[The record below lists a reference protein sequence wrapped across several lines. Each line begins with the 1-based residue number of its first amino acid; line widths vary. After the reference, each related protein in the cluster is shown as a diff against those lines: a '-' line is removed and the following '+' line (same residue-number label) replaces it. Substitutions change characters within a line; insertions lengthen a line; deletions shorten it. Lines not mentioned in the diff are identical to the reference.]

1 MFSLGVVERS
11 WEEEEGRVP
20 PQGSPLPAKGPG
32 MGMGME
38 YGSGPGA
45 MSGGPGGAGGPAFSF
60 APHIRGPFAGSGER
74 QRSPPFTSSTPPPTT
89 APHQPTWSRYTPMDF
104 ELLLHEGRQFTED
117 MRRSVAY
124 LKWYNN
130 KRMHDNR
137 LPPPLTDVRYG
148 ARDAVEAPWDGDSA
162 TRVSSQGGMPI
173 SGGGGVSGAA
183 VGGGAGGGAN
193 MDTGKSGF
201 RLELDAKNLQQA
213 HEQQCFNPYAAGF
226 QHRDDNLLSP
236 GTQFFGAYA
245 PTPLATMATPNTLRA
260 YAHSRMATQNRSG
273 STNNERDPSQSL
285 TQVPN
290 TTLYN
295 NEWNTTGDFR
305 TGSNVISNLG
315 QQYYTQEPMNP
326 FDYYTDPAVAG
337 YYGTTAAGVAEAS
350 RMQSALMAM
359 GSAGE
364 MGMMRGGSGS
374 GGAGGGGRGRRGG
387 GGGGGRGRGA
397 SGSNANSSKW
407 GPGGAKANG
416 RGGPYR
422 EPLQPCSE
430 LLEQFRA
437 DAMNGAT
444 SQWRIAHI
452 AGHAVEFAQD
462 QEGSRFIQRAV
473 DTATHD
479 EVDAL
484 FHEIFES
491 PLDLVTDIFG
501 NYVLQKLLEIGNARQ
516 LAYAATRLQNNVVSL
531 TLQTYGC
538 RVIQKCIEVMPPEGL
553 DIILAEL
560 QGNVA
565 KCIQDQNGNHVV
577 QKCVEVIPQ
586 RCGFIVSAFTG
597 RVMELATH
605 AYGCR
610 VIQCIMEHCPD
621 QEEAIFSEL
630 VQCVGTLAKDQYG
643 NYVIQHVLQHMKDE
657 DKVSRIFNA
666 LKNNFYECS
675 KQKFASNV
683 MEKIFVR
690 ASPKQRMELVELLC
704 SPVEG
709 VDHPMV
715 EVLTFK
721 RSPPVKKDTAEKQR
735 SSGGAVAAT
744 ASSSTTAAASASA
757 STTTTTAV
765 TAAPAGSST
774 TVEPVKK
781 GRRDKEREREKESA
795 GGPVVEVQSGG
806 KEPPSMLCLMM
817 QNQFANY
824 VVQRVLDAA
833 DVDQFW
839 CLIDNIQKFLLPI
852 STYTYGAPIVQ
863 RLVRRELVKAPD
875 DVVFN
880 LSTAASGSGG
890 GRGNYHHHNHHH
902 HGHQRKDAADRS
914 SDE

>member
-1 MFSLGVVERS
+1 MFSLGVVERP
-11 WEEEEGRVP
+11 WEEEDGRGEP

-32 MGMGME
+32 MGMGMGME
-38 YGSGPGA
+38 YG
-45 MSGGPGGAGGPAFSF
+45 GGPGGMSGAGGSAFSI
-60 APHIRGPFAGSGER
+60 APHLRGPFPGSGER
-74 QRSPPFTSSTPPPTT
+74 QRSPPFTGVTPPPS
-89 APHQPTWSRYTPMDF
+89 AGPQPAWSCYTPMDF
-104 ELLLHEGRQFTED
+104 ELLFHEGRQPTED

-124 LKWYNN
+124 LKWYNS
-130 KRMHDNR
+130 KRMQDSR
-137 LPPPLTDVRYG
+137 LPPPLTDLRYG
-148 ARDAVEAPWDGDSA
+148 ARDAVEAPWDGESA
-162 TRVSSQGGMPI
+162 ARVSGPGMSM
-173 SGGGGVSGAA
+173 SGSGH
-183 VGGGAGGGAN
+183 
-193 MDTGKSGF
+193 MDTGKGGF

-260 YAHSRMATQNRSG
+260 YAHSRMASQNRSG
-273 STNNERDPSQSL
+273 SGNNERDASQSI

-290 TTLYN
+290 PTYYN

-326 FDYYTDPAVAG
+326 FDYYADPTVAG
-337 YYGTTAAGVAEAS
+337 YYGTASTGVADAS
-350 RMQSALMAM
+350 RMQSALMTM

-364 MGMMRGGSGS
+364 TSMMRGGG
-374 GGAGGGGRGRRGG
+374 GGAGAGPVTGGRGRRGG
-387 GGGGGRGRGA
+387 GGAGAGRGRGA
-397 SGSNANSSKW
+397 GGGNTNSSKW
-407 GPGGAKANG
+407 GPGGSKTGG

-437 DAMNGAT
+437 DAMNGTT
-444 SQWRIAHI
+444 SHWRIAHI
-452 AGHAVEFAQD
+452 AGHALEFAQD

-491 PLDLVTDIFG
+491 PLELVTDIFG

-560 QGNVA
+560 KGNVA

-630 VQCVGTLAKDQYG
+630 LQCVGTLAKDQYG

-657 DKVSRIFNA
+657 DKVTRIFNA

-690 ASPKQRMELVELLC
+690 ASPQQRMELVELMC

-709 VDHPMV
+709 ASDQPMV

-721 RSPPVKKDTAEKQR
+721 RAAPVKKETTEKQR
-735 SSGGAVAAT
+735 ISGGAVAAT
-744 ASSSTTAAASASA
+744 AATSSSSSTTVAAAATTTTAAPAAS
-757 STTTTTAV
+757 STTTTTTA
-765 TAAPAGSST
+765 TAA
-774 TVEPVKK
+774 EPVKK

-795 GGPVVEVQSGG
+795 GGPVVEVQTGG

-817 QNQFANY
+817 QNPYANY
-824 VVQRVLDAA
+824 VAQRVLDAA
-833 DVDQFW
+833 DVEQFW
-839 CLIDNIQKFLLPI
+839 RLIDNIQKFLLPI

-880 LSTAASGSGG
+880 LSTTASGPGG
-890 GRGNYHHHNHHH
+890 GKGNYHHHHHHNNNHH
-902 HGHQRKDAADRS
+902 HGHQRRDVADRA